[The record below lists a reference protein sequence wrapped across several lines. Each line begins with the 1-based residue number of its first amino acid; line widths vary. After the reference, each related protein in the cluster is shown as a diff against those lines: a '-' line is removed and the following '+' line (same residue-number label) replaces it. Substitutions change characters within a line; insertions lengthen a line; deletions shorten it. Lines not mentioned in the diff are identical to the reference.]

1 MPRINSPAELEEFRK
16 DIISKRD
23 PNKPCITL
31 CSGSACHASGSGK
44 VAASLEEEIKKQ
56 GLGDE
61 VDIRKTGCHGFCERG
76 PIIVIHPDEI
86 CYLQIEPGDVP
97 EIFSRTIK
105 KKEVIERLLYND
117 PSTKKKIVYES
128 EIPFYKKQ
136 KRLVFG
142 ANGSIDPKSIYDYLA
157 VGGYSALVK
166 AFFQQTP
173 EQVVELVKDSKL
185 RGRGGAGFP
194 TGLKWEFARKSPDQ
208 TKYVIVNADEGD
220 PGAYMDRSVLEGNPF
235 SVLEGLTIGAYAI
248 GAHEGYI
255 YVRQEYPLAVENVTL
270 AIKRAEG
277 HGFLGENILGS
288 GFDFT
293 VKVHRGAGAFVC
305 GEETALLASLEGKPG
320 EPRARPPYPAVKGLY
335 GKPTNINNVE
345 TWSTIPLIINN
356 GPEYFTSIGTE
367 GSKGTKIFS
376 LVGKV
381 NNTGLV
387 EVPMGI
393 TLRDIIYE
401 IGGGVP
407 GGKKFKAVQTGGP
420 SGGCIPEGYLDI
432 KVDFDELRKVGAIM
446 GSGGMI
452 VMDEDTCMVD
462 VAKYF
467 LKFLSVESCGKCSP
481 CREGIRQMLKIL
493 TRISEGKGREGD
505 IELLVELA
513 ESTRDASL
521 CALGGTAPNPVLS
534 TLRYFRHEYEDH
546 ILYKR
551 CQAGVCADL
560 YKATCINACPIG
572 QDVPGYLSLVAEGRY
587 EEAISLIYQ
596 TNPLPGVCGRVCTH
610 PCTDVCLRAETDEA
624 LNIPKIKRFATDMAR
639 RKGFIVRVEKGES
652 KEEKVAVIGGGP
664 GGLAAAYH
672 LALMGYQPTIL
683 EELPELGGMLRYG
696 IPSYRLPRN
705 ILDQEIDFILS
716 VGVEVK
722 TNTRVGR
729 DVTFEQLQKDYNA
742 TFVAVGAHKS
752 LPIRISGED
761 LPGVKGGAEF
771 LREVGLGIAAD
782 PGKRVAII
790 GGGDVAMDIARTCR
804 RLGAEVTI
812 AYRRERKDMP
822 ASEEEIADALAE
834 DIALKELVAP
844 KSISQVNSGLA
855 LKLDVCE
862 LKDFDRSGRRRPVP
876 IEGSVISQEYDT
888 IFSAIGQTADLDF
901 TESLDTKRDT
911 IAVDRHRLLT
921 NLPGVFAGGD
931 AVSGPARVVD
941 ALAHGKRAA
950 VEIDKYLAKKR
961 GGRPYAECLETIKV
975 TMTLPEK
982 VIEEPMAEIPKL
994 DPKERIKDFT
1004 AEVELGFDEA
1014 TARKECA
1021 RCLRCDVSWTVA
1033 RNNSMPVSG
1042 EKVPPLIP
1050 AEVKNDSQR
1059 E

>member
-1 MPRINSPAELEEFRK
+1 M
-16 DIISKRD
+16 RD
-23 PNKPCITL
+23 
-31 CSGSACHASGSGK
+31 A
-44 VAASLEEEIKKQ
+44 
-56 GLGDE
+56 

-76 PIIVIHPDEI
+76 PIIVVHPEKV

-105 KKEVIERLLYND
+105 GKEIIERLLYTD
-117 PSTKKKIVYES
+117 PSTKKKSVYES

-136 KRLVFG
+136 QRLVFG
-142 ANGSIDPKSIYDYLA
+142 ANGSIDPKSIDDYLA
-157 VGGYSALVK
+157 VGGYSALAK
-166 AFFQQTP
+166 ALFQQTP
-173 EQVVELVKDSKL
+173 EQVVEVVKKSGL

-194 TGLKWEFARKSPDQ
+194 TGLKWEFARKSPDE

-235 SVLEGLTIGAYAI
+235 SVLEGLTIGAYAM

-255 YVRQEYPLAVENVTL
+255 YVRQEYPFAVENVTL
-270 AIKRAEG
+270 AIKKAEE
-277 HGFLGENILGS
+277 HGFLGENIVGS

-293 VKVHRGAGAFVC
+293 VTVHRGAGAFVC

-345 TWSTIPLIINN
+345 TWANIPLILNK
-356 GPEYFTSIGTE
+356 GPEYFASIGTE

-381 NNTGLV
+381 NHTGLV

-401 IGGGVP
+401 LGGGVP
-407 GGKKFKAVQTGGP
+407 AGKKFKAVQTGGP
-420 SGGCIPEGYLDI
+420 SGGCIPEEYLDI
-432 KVDFDELRKVGAIM
+432 EVDFDELRKVGAIM

-452 VMDEDTCMVD
+452 VMDEDTCMID

-493 TRISEGKGREGD
+493 TRISEGKGRESD
-505 IELLVELA
+505 IALLRELA

-534 TLRYFRHEYEDH
+534 TLKYFRHEYEDH
-546 ILYKR
+546 ILHKR
-551 CQAGVCADL
+551 CPAGVCEEL
-560 YKATCINACPIG
+560 YKAKCINACPIG

-610 PCTDVCLRAETDEA
+610 PCTDVCLRAETDEP
-624 LNIPKIKRFATDMAR
+624 LNIPKIKRFAADMAK
-639 RKGFIVRVEKGES
+639 RKGYTVKLEKGGA
-652 KEEKVAVIGGGP
+652 KEEKIAVIGGGP
-664 GGLAAAYH
+664 GGLAAAYS
-672 LALMGYQPTIL
+672 LALRGYRPTII
-683 EELPELGGMLRYG
+683 EELPQLGGMLRYG
-696 IPSYRLPRN
+696 IPPYRLPRD
-705 ILDQEIDFILS
+705 ILDQEIDFIVN

-729 DVTFEQLQKDYNA
+729 DITLEQLQKEYDA
-742 TFVAVGAHKS
+742 IFVAVGAHKS
-752 LPIRISGED
+752 LPVRIPGED

-771 LREVGLGIAAD
+771 LREVEQGIAAH
-782 PGKRVAII
+782 PGKRVAVI

-804 RLGAEVTI
+804 RMGAEVTI

-822 ASEEEIADALAE
+822 ASEEEIADAIAE
-834 DIALKELVAP
+834 NIELKELVAP
-844 KSISQVNSGLA
+844 KSIRRANSGLA
-855 LKLDVCE
+855 LEMDVCE
-862 LKDFDRSGRRRPVP
+862 LRDFDRSGRRRPVP
-876 IEGSVISQEYDT
+876 IEGAVITREYDT
-888 IFSAIGQTADLDF
+888 IFSAIGQTSDLDF
-901 TESLDTKRDT
+901 AESLETKRDT
-911 IAVDRHRLLT
+911 ITVDRHRLVT

-941 ALAHGKRAA
+941 ALAHGKTAA
-950 VEIDKYLAKKR
+950 VEIDRYLAKKR
-961 GGRPYAECLETIKV
+961 GGEPYVESLEKIKV
-975 TMTLPEK
+975 TMTLPKE
-982 VIEEPMAEIPKL
+982 VIEQPMAEIPKL
-994 DPKERIKDFT
+994 DPGERIKDFT
-1004 AEVELGFDEA
+1004 AEVELGFDEE

-1021 RCLRCDVSWTVA
+1021 RCLRCDVSWIAA
-1033 RNNSMPVSG
+1033 RDKSIRLAG
-1042 EKVPPLIP
+1042 ETVPPP
-1050 AEVKNDSQR
+1050 R
-1059 E
+1059 